1 MGGQAALTE
10 CREVCKTAEHKKER
24 LSVKVNNYTLD
35 RFEADYAIFLKRPN
49 ETEQLLIHRDD
60 IHVPVKE
67 GDIVS
72 IKDDGESYEIEV
84 LAEETKAA
92 KDRVRNLLDQLRQK

>member
-1 MGGQAALTE
+1 MN
-10 CREVCKTAEHKKER
+10 
-24 LSVKVNNYTLD
+24 VNNYTLD
-35 RFEADYAIFLKRPN
+35 RFEGEYAIFLKRPQ
-49 ETEQLLIHRDD
+49 ETEQLIIHHED

-72 IKDDGESYEIEV
+72 IKDDGETYEIKV

-92 KDRVRNLLDQLRQK
+92 EDRVKNLLNQLRQK

>member
-1 MGGQAALTE
+1 MN
-10 CREVCKTAEHKKER
+10 
-24 LSVKVNNYTLD
+24 SNNYTLD

-49 ETEQLLIHRDD
+49 ETEQLIIHRDD
-60 IHVPVKE
+60 IHVPVKQ

-72 IKDDGESYEIEV
+72 IIDDGENYEIKV

-92 KDRVRNLLDQLRQK
+92 EDRIKQLMDQLRQRQQ

>member
-1 MGGQAALTE
+1 M
-10 CREVCKTAEHKKER
+10 
-24 LSVKVNNYTLD
+24 NNYTLD

-60 IHVPVKE
+60 IRVPVKE

-72 IKDDGESYEIEV
+72 IKDDGESYEIKV
-84 LAEETKAA
+84 LAEETEAA
-92 KDRVRNLLDQLRQK
+92 KDRVSHLLNQLRQK

>member
-1 MGGQAALTE
+1 MN
-10 CREVCKTAEHKKER
+10 
-24 LSVKVNNYTLD
+24 SNNYTLD

-49 ETEQLLIHRDD
+49 ETEQLIIHRDD
-60 IHVPVKE
+60 IHVSVKQ

-72 IKDDGESYEIEV
+72 IVDDGENYEIKV

-92 KDRVRNLLDQLRQK
+92 EDRIKQLVNQLRQRQQ

>member
-1 MGGQAALTE
+1 M
-10 CREVCKTAEHKKER
+10 
-24 LSVKVNNYTLD
+24 SSNNYTLD

-49 ETEQLLIHRDD
+49 ETEQLIIHKED
-60 IHVPVKE
+60 IHVSVKQ

-72 IKDDGESYEIEV
+72 ILDDGENYEIKV

-92 KDRVRNLLDQLRQK
+92 EERIKDLMSRLRQKQQ

>member
-1 MGGQAALTE
+1 M
-10 CREVCKTAEHKKER
+10 
-24 LSVKVNNYTLD
+24 SSNNYILD

-49 ETEQLLIHRDD
+49 ETEQLIIHKED
-60 IHVPVKE
+60 IHVPVKQ

-72 IKDDGESYEIEV
+72 ILDDGENYEIKV

-92 KDRVRNLLDQLRQK
+92 EERIKDLMSRLRQKQQ

>member
-1 MGGQAALTE
+1 MN
-10 CREVCKTAEHKKER
+10 
-24 LSVKVNNYTLD
+24 SNNYTLD

-49 ETEQLLIHRDD
+49 ETEQLIIHKED
-60 IHVPVKE
+60 IHVSVKQ

-72 IKDDGESYEIEV
+72 ILDDGENYEIKV

-92 KDRVRNLLDQLRQK
+92 EERIKDLMSRLRQKQQ

>member
-1 MGGQAALTE
+1 M
-10 CREVCKTAEHKKER
+10 
-24 LSVKVNNYTLD
+24 SSNNYTLD

-49 ETEQLLIHRDD
+49 ETEQLIIHKED
-60 IHVPVKE
+60 IHVPVKQ

-72 IKDDGESYEIEV
+72 ILDDGENYEIKV

-92 KDRVRNLLDQLRQK
+92 EERIKDLMGRLRQKQQ

>member
-1 MGGQAALTE
+1 MN
-10 CREVCKTAEHKKER
+10 
-24 LSVKVNNYTLD
+24 SNNYTLD

-49 ETEQLLIHRDD
+49 ETEQLIIHRDD
-60 IHVPVKE
+60 IHVSVKQ

-72 IKDDGESYEIEV
+72 IVDDGENYEIKV

-92 KDRVRNLLDQLRQK
+92 EDRIKQLMNQLRQRQQ

>member
-1 MGGQAALTE
+1 MN
-10 CREVCKTAEHKKER
+10 
-24 LSVKVNNYTLD
+24 SNNYTLD

-49 ETEQLLIHRDD
+49 ETEQLIIHRDD
-60 IHVPVKE
+60 IHVSVKQ

-72 IKDDGESYEIEV
+72 IIDDGENYEIKV

-92 KDRVRNLLDQLRQK
+92 EDRIKQLMDQLRQRQQ

>member
-1 MGGQAALTE
+1 M
-10 CREVCKTAEHKKER
+10 
-24 LSVKVNNYTLD
+24 SSNNYTLD

-49 ETEQLLIHRDD
+49 ETEQLIIHKED
-60 IHVPVKE
+60 IHVPVKQ

-72 IKDDGESYEIEV
+72 ILDDGENYEIKV

-92 KDRVRNLLDQLRQK
+92 EERIKDLMSRLRQKQQ

>member
-1 MGGQAALTE
+1 M
-10 CREVCKTAEHKKER
+10 K
-24 LSVKVNNYTLD
+24 SNNYTLD

-49 ETEQLLIHRDD
+49 ETEQLIIHRDD
-60 IHVPVKE
+60 IHVPVKQ

-72 IKDDGESYEIEV
+72 IIDDGENYEIKV

-92 KDRVRNLLDQLRQK
+92 EDRIKHLMNQLRQRQQ